1 MKIKWSGVRNASGS
15 VPHFRAI
22 SALIATGATKATPV
36 RGTANNR
43 KDAFANPAAQRRRFP
58 AVGSIASR
66 LNLAQSSD
74 IARSTIALI
83 GSGGGMLNYIS
94 SVAGLTHYSTPIR
107 LMNPIPLRELA
118 SVCKVACRNWQK
130 DKAPRMGAALAYYIA
145 LAMAPTVL
153 ILVATA
159 GLTFGAQAA
168 EGHLVSEIRG
178 LVGYEGAMAIQTMI
192 EDAPASGGIAAT
204 MLGLVTVFFAASA
217 VVSELRDAMNT
228 IWKVPED
235 ITSSTAR
242 SIFNLV
248 KERIVSF
255 ALVLASG
262 LFLVASL
269 IVNAWTFSAGQ
280 YLNSGTAPPKA
291 LVQTTDWLVSFIVI
305 TVLFAF
311 IFKVLPQVTVQWGDV
326 RVSAVATSLL
336 FTAGKVLLGVYL
348 GKAGFTD
355 TYGAA
360 GSLVIILVWVY
371 YSAQVLFLGAEFT
384 RAYACRFGSM
394 RASGNEDPGSH

>member
-1 MKIKWSGVRNASGS
+1 M
-15 VPHFRAI
+15 
-22 SALIATGATKATPV
+22 
-36 RGTANNR
+36 NR
-43 KDAFANPAAQRRRFP
+43 
-58 AVGSIASR
+58 
-66 LNLAQSSD
+66 
-74 IARSTIALI
+74 
-83 GSGGGMLNYIS
+83 
-94 SVAGLTHYSTPIR
+94 
-107 LMNPIPLRELA
+107 IPLKELA
-118 SVCKVACRNWQK
+118 SLGKVACRNWQN
-130 DKAPRMGAALAYYIA
+130 DNAPRMGAALAYYIA

-153 ILVATA
+153 ILVAAA

-168 EGHLVSEIRG
+168 KGRLVSEIQG
-178 LVGYEGAMAIQTMI
+178 LVGYDGARAIQTTI
-192 EDAPASGGIAAT
+192 EGAPVSRSIAAT
-204 MLGLVTVFFAASA
+204 LLGLVTVFFAATA

-228 IWKVPED
+228 IWKAPED
-235 ITSSTAR
+235 TASSTVR

-280 YLNSGTAPPKA
+280 YLNSGAAPPRA
-291 LVQTTDWLVSFIVI
+291 LVQATEWTVSFVVI

-311 IFKVLPQVTVQWGDV
+311 IFKALPRAAVQWADV
-326 RVSAVATSLL
+326 WVGAVATSLL

-360 GSLVIILVWVY
+360 GSLVVILVWVY
-371 YSAQVLFLGAEFT
+371 YSAQVLYLGAEFT
-384 RAYACRFGSM
+384 RAYALRFGSL
-394 RASGNEDPGSH
+394 RTPDAS